1 MMRWDA
7 MCSIVEISVVGLG
20 WKNCNFRTAGES
32 QFCQEKR
39 LICIQYYTSKRWYAS
54 GLIIMIRKICGTKGD
69 KVKNSMAESFFF
81 KKDVIK
87 RNWKICGTN
96 TDKVK
101 HGMAEWL
108 VGWLDILCASF
119 FFGAE
124 PKKIDKKIFTIQ

>member
-1 MMRWDA
+1 MWWKE
-7 MCSIVEISVVGLG
+7 IV
-20 WKNCNFRTAGES
+20 K
-32 QFCQEKR
+32 
-39 LICIQYYTSKRWYAS
+39 
-54 GLIIMIRKICGTKGD
+54 IMIKTNNK
-69 KVKNSMAESFFF
+69 
-81 KKDVIK
+81 
-87 RNWKICGTN
+87 KICGTN